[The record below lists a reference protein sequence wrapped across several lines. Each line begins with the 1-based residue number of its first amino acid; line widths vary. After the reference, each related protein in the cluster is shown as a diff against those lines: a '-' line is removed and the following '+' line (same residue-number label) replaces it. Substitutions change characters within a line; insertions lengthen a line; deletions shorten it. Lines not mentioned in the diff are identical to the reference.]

1 MSSRTRKLTLLT
13 IGTLEGV
20 TAEGD
25 KVHRTIKL
33 SVEFKWQDL
42 WVGLFYNK
50 FPMANGAIVSR
61 DWYLCII
68 PMVPLHLEVYVVN
81 EALLYPHNEGM
92 VP

>member
-1 MSSRTRKLTLLT
+1 
-13 IGTLEGV
+13 
-20 TAEGD
+20 
-25 KVHRTIKL
+25 
-33 SVEFKWQDL
+33 
-42 WVGLFYNK
+42 VGLFYNK